1 MSAKRNRLSIVLLS
15 WVSLRAE
22 RRTGLHSA
30 SLEEAG
36 SSGGCWELWGRPGT
50 DRQAPEPLCELRG
63 ATFTLPCL
71 SIPAA
76 EQDSSCLLSWLGAG
90 HCLRWTTG
98 CLGGGHFS
106 SKPVVLELGWWARK
120 KHHPSCVPSLSSTC
134 LWFGKGFGNR
144 VFLMFKTTMGLQ
156 RTMNFLLMDVERF
169 SFLDVIFPS
178 HTSASWKHHVSS
190 AWQQVRDPTP
200 AARLCVEHWLHG
212 AVSWLCPQGRAQQP
226 SSPHGLGFPLR
237 RTDGSAESACVQNNS
252 FWFQATAFDFKM
264 SCLASL
270 NFLLTVSRLL

>member
-15 WVSLRAE
+15 WVSLRAK

-36 SSGGCWELWGRPGT
+36 SSGGCRELWVRPGT

-90 HCLRWTTG
+90 RCLRWTTG
-98 CLGGGHFS
+98 CLGGGDFS

-120 KHHPSCVPSLSSTC
+120 EHHPSCVPSLSSTC
-134 LWFGKGFGNR
+134 LWFGKDFGNR

-190 AWQQVRDPTP
+190 A
-200 AARLCVEHWLHG
+200 
-212 AVSWLCPQGRAQQP
+212 
-226 SSPHGLGFPLR
+226 
-237 RTDGSAESACVQNNS
+237 
-252 FWFQATAFDFKM
+252 
-264 SCLASL
+264 
-270 NFLLTVSRLL
+270 